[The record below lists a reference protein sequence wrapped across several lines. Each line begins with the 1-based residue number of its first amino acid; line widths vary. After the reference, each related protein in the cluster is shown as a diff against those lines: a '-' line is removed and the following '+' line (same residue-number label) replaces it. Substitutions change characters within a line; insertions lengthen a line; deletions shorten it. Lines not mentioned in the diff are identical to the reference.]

1 MKTYIWAVDAGHEW
15 LAVKKQEL
23 EDLGIAND
31 ISSYSYMKGG
41 TAYLEGDCDAA
52 RFIDAYKQKHGVE
65 PKTKEGKHWDRQPC
79 RSFAQYEAPKFKPGK
94 ILDQTMRE
102 PGNVLTNYVEQMNSW
117 NAIFNTPG
125 IEFPLDAQSA
135 QAIGHKLDSELSPEN
150 LHCDGEISARE
161 AQKKYNFLTAV
172 LDELNI
178 YCDANAIPR
187 PTVYEAQENN
197 G

>member
-23 EDLGIAND
+23 VDLGIAND

-41 TAYLEGDCDAA
+41 TVYLEGDCDAP
-52 RFIDAYKQKHGVE
+52 RFFDAYLARHGVR
-65 PKTKEGKHWDRQPC
+65 PKTKQGKVWDRQPC
-79 RSFAQYEAPKFKPGK
+79 RSFDMYVAPTFKPGK

-102 PGNVLTNYVEQMNSW
+102 PGNVLTNYVEQLNSW
-117 NAIFNTPG
+117 NAIFGKSG

-135 QAIGHKLDSELSPEN
+135 QAIGSKLDGELSPEN
-150 LHCDGEISARE
+150 LHCDGEISAAQ
-161 AQKKYNFLTAV
+161 AQKKYNFLTSV

-178 YCDANAIPR
+178 YCDANNIQR
-187 PTVYEAQENN
+187 PTVYEA
-197 G
+197 

>member
-23 EDLGIAND
+23 EDLGIAHK

-52 RFIDAYKQKHGVE
+52 VFFDAYKQKHGVE
-65 PKTKEGKHWDRQPC
+65 PKTKQGKHWDRQPC
-79 RSFAQYEAPKFKPGK
+79 RSFDMYEPTFKPGP
-94 ILDQTMRE
+94 ILDDIMAQ
-102 PGNVLTNYVEQMNSW
+102 PGSDLQNYVERMNSW
-117 NAIFNTPG
+117 NAIFGT
-125 IEFPLDAQSA
+125 EAVTFPLTAEGA
-135 QAIGHKLDSELSPEN
+135 QAIGSKLDSELSPEN

-161 AQKKYNFLTAV
+161 AMQKYNFLTTV

-187 PTVYEAQENN
+187 PTVYEA
-197 G
+197 